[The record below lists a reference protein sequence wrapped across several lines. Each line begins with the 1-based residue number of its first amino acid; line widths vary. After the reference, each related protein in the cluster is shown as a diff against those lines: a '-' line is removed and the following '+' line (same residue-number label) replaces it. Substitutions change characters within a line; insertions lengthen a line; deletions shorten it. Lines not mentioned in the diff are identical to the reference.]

1 MALLYG
7 GPDQIMG
14 VASGI
19 ATIVGM
25 AMVFWNKVCVFF
37 GKILNKFKPEA
48 PVQEP
53 KAPQD
58 GV

>member
-14 VASGI
+14 VASGL
-19 ATIVGM
+19 ATIVGV
-25 AMVFWNKVCVFF
+25 AMMFWNKVCVAF
-37 GKILNKFKPEA
+37 GKILNKFKRQAPE
-48 PVQEP
+48 QEP